1 MFTTMTLVILIII
14 VIGSGSWWWSWWS
27 LKEGLECQPGQKK
40 RTGNKYRDTCTNGV
54 GRCTFPGKE
63 TCVKDKT
70 YQPITDPALKNSIAA
85 MRSSCTNALSLAN
98 AFNDNIDDPTQGR
111 TNQAKKIKSVLS
123 KVMSKLN
130 QRILQSVAIQDISN
144 AQVTCDGF
152 TKIYKSWD
160 SQLGETQKQTCP
172 VEPSIDTQGVQEIK
186 ESAASNAA
194 GIKDMLS
201 SLESRLKIIETNLSN
216 NEISVNNSKYYQL
229 IIDTS
234 DPQTFDF
241 SLPNATPVVS
251 IVGIQPQKLQF
262 VLPKGVDGGLGPVG
276 PQGEHFTGKPPM
288 GVRGPQGEP
297 SHFNGLPEQWTTTPS
312 WTPYT

>member
-1 MFTTMTLVILIII
+1 MFTTTTLVILIII
-14 VIGSGSWWWSWWS
+14 VIGSGWWWWYDKH
-27 LKEGLECQPGQKK
+27 LQEGLDCPVGQKVK
-40 RTGNKYRDTCTNGV
+40 TGNKYRDTCPDGV
-54 GRCTFPGKE
+54 RRCTFDREK
-63 TCVKDKT
+63 CVRDKT
-70 YQPITDPALKNSIAA
+70 YQPITDPTLKSSIAA
-85 MRSSCTNALSLAN
+85 MQSSCANALSLAN

-130 QRILQSVAIQDISN
+130 QRILQSVAITDISS
-144 AQVTCDGF
+144 AQVTCDQLVQ
-152 TKIYKSWD
+152 TYKDWD
-160 SQLGETQKQTCP
+160 NQLGETQKQACAS
-172 VEPSIDTQGVQEIK
+172 EPSIETQGVQEIK
-186 ESAASNAA
+186 ESAASNGA

-262 VLPKGVDGGLGPVG
+262 VLPKGVDGELGPTG
-276 PQGEHFTGKPPM
+276 PKGEDFTGKPPI